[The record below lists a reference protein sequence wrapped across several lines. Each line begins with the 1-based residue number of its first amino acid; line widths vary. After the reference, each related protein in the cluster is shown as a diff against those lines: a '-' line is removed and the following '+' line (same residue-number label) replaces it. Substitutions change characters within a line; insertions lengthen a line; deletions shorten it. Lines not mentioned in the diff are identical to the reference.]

1 MSVMKRKSNII
12 LVTVLVVVLVLV
24 PIWYIALAP
33 SIVISELEKINLTT
47 SFEGTCGK
55 EGYIYTKGVIGAATG
70 LDAWEIPIT
79 VTAKIYVTEVKG
91 DNIIL
96 RIDATMISSDTGE
109 ALPDP
114 FSRNS
119 TYVFSKLTLENVKD
133 APEADKPREGYD
145 PLYPAHLK
153 AGENMPNVWLDN
165 LNVTATLE
173 FRESTKEE
181 GLTLYTYYVN
191 ETVTDMVSLPGI
203 GLRNCTLISTKTI
216 LVEPLSGLLAYTKEE
231 IFDWIMNRE
240 DQSPLPLVYFKY
252 ESTDEAKTDGLA
264 TAKMGYEGLQLL
276 ELYIPTI
283 LGVVAIILT
292 VGLAFNIRRL
302 SKRIP

>member
-1 MSVMKRKSNII
+1 MSVLKRKSNIM
-12 LVTVLVVVLVLV
+12 LVIVIVAVLVLI
-24 PIWYIALAP
+24 PLWYVTLAP
-33 SIVISELEKINLTT
+33 SILISELEKINLTT
-47 SFEGTCGK
+47 SFEGTFGK
-55 EGYIYTKGVIGAATG
+55 EGYIYSKSVIGGATG

-79 VTAKIYVTEVKG
+79 VTANIYVAEVKG
-91 DNIIL
+91 DNIVL
-96 RIDATMISSDTGE
+96 RIDATMISNDAGK

-114 FSRNS
+114 FSRNA
-119 TYVFSKLTLENVKD
+119 TYVFSKFTLENVKD

-165 LNVTATLE
+165 LNVTATME
-173 FRESTKEE
+173 FKESTREE

-191 ETVTDMVSLPGI
+191 ETITDMVSLPGI
-203 GLRNCTLISTKTI
+203 GLRNCTLISAKTI

-231 IFDWIMNRE
+231 ILDWIMNRE

-283 LGVVAIILT
+283 LCVVAIILT

-302 SKRIP
+302 RKRIP